1 MDVQAIAVQTGCVAN
16 NQKRREFYGS
26 LPFFNFIIKDM
37 MTEYNTE
44 WENNSSFHELLNT
57 CSPSCRE
64 YESATI
70 FKTWLST
77 AHCQTSTDI
86 LGNITGCINPQS
98 EYKILLTAHMDEV
111 GLQITHINSNGLI
124 FFRRVGGIEPM
135 SLCGHEVTILN
146 KRGPVNGII
155 GRNAQNY
162 NFTEQGLS
170 FKMSD
175 LWIDIGADTKEE
187 ATEKVW
193 IGDFVSFKPNSQK
206 IGKSRICAK
215 GLDNKTGLFI
225 VAQTIKKL
233 SKEQLSSIGI
243 YVAATVQEEIRLRGI
258 APCVYNIKPTIGFV
272 VDVGFATDVPGS
284 SQYDEPTFCLGKGVG
299 LIHNADNNPILVD
312 CLKQVA
318 ESKKIPIQETVGH
331 TLSGGTDAM
340 ILQLTADGVATANIS
355 IPCRYM
361 HSHTEMCDWED
372 IEYAIELLTQTILK
386 IDKESNKYLFK

>member
-26 LPFFNFIIKDM
+26 LPFFNFIIKDT

-284 SQYDEPTFCLGKGVG
+284 SQYDEPTFV
-299 LIHNADNNPILVD
+299 
-312 CLKQVA
+312 
-318 ESKKIPIQETVGH
+318 
-331 TLSGGTDAM
+331 
-340 ILQLTADGVATANIS
+340 
-355 IPCRYM
+355 
-361 HSHTEMCDWED
+361 
-372 IEYAIELLTQTILK
+372 
-386 IDKESNKYLFK
+386 